1 MESQLLIKEWKSECA
16 FVSFVPHMPTC
27 ITCSR
32 LLCTCVSSY
41 LCLLRAF
48 LFSGALGVL
57 IFLRASCAS
66 FLPALRVFL
75 FYVPYVSPSFTSC
88 VTYIHIFTCLACPH
102 FLRALRAFI
111 ILLALGAFIF
121 LRAYVLFMAMLIK
134 LTQINEH
141 LSPFIKYFHFYKARV
156 IFLFKY

>member
-1 MESQLLIKEWKSECA
+1 MEIWVCLCVLCA
-16 FVSFVPHMPTC
+16 SYAYVHYVLASLMYLRIFVPLPFTRLPFFRCLRCPHFFTC
-27 ITCSR
+27 
-32 LLCTCVSSY
+32 LM
-41 LCLLRAF
+41 CL
-48 LFSGALGVL
+48 
-57 IFLRASCAS
+57 S